1 MVWHLG
7 ASSKVECATHWKAKA
22 PPDRG
27 GLPLSTER
35 PHPGQEALGPQ
46 DPNPGLPP
54 TLHLRT
60 VQGMTREYGCY
71 GLPECTH
78 PEGHRPQTQAPR
90 EPSLT
95 PTLGSSPASPQLPP
109 ECLRGGKAL
118 LGWRSDFFKQPHRV
132 RVPSSPER
140 GNQSWTARSLR
151 DNSV

>member
-60 VQGMTREYGCY
+60 VQGMMRERIRM
-71 GLPECTH
+71 L
-78 PEGHRPQTQAPR
+78 RPSRMYSSRGAPASDAGPSGAFPRSHPR
-90 EPSLT
+90 ELPRK
-95 PTLGSSPASPQLPP
+95 PAAAS
-109 ECLRGGKAL
+109 
-118 LGWRSDFFKQPHRV
+118 
-132 RVPSSPER
+132 
-140 GNQSWTARSLR
+140 
-151 DNSV
+151 